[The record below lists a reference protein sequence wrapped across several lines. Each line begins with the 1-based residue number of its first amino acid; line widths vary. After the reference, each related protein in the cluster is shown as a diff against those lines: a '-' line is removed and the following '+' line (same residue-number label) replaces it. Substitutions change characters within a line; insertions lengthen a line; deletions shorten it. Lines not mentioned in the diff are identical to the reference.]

1 MEQKEI
7 FDLLKKGIE
16 DLMPANKILGLQIEE
31 LKEGF
36 ALIKVPFKDEFIG
49 DFLQERWHG
58 GILAS
63 IADTAGGIAGAT
75 MLSAMSD
82 RINTVDMRIDYLHG
96 AKKGDVKATAKVI
109 KNGKTIVKVDIQ
121 LFQDQED
128 DPIAVARCVYSVLKS
143 K

>member
-82 RINTVDMRIDYLHG
+82 RINTVDMRIDYLRG

-121 LFQDQED
+121 LFQDQKD